1 MQKNIEWNTE
11 IKISLIINDEK
22 ERQRIHETS

>member
-1 MQKNIEWNTE
+1 MQKNIEWNTG

-22 ERQRIHETS
+22 ERQSIHETS